1 MSTLQQPLMSTS
13 DRKGVGNGE
22 AGTMVSG
29 VSQRSTKNGKK
40 GDVDDGQ
47 RTVLIFNEHE
57 NEEELHLRKQSF
69 PANVIV
75 SSRYNLLNFL
85 PKSLLEQFRRLAN
98 VYFLVI
104 GIIAV
109 IGEYTGVYES
119 AIEPA
124 GILAP
129 MMIVVF
135 ISVIK
140 DGIEDIKR
148 HQADNEINSR
158 TAKRLN
164 VDGTIQAV
172 LWKDILV
179 GDCLVVFADEEL
191 PADCVVIRC
200 GGIQGQCG
208 YVETAAID
216 GETNLKLKLP
226 STTMSAH
233 GEFGTVEL
241 TPDKTRVTGSLD
253 MLK

>member
-1 MSTLQQPLMSTS
+1 MSAS
-13 DRKGVGNGE
+13 DRKGTGGGSGSE
-22 AGTMVSG
+22 RKVSG
-29 VSQRSTKNGKK
+29 VPGGTGTSQRSTKNGKK
-40 GDVDDGQ
+40 NDEDNGQ
-47 RTVLIFNEHE
+47 RVIVVFNEHE
-57 NEEELHLRKQSF
+57 NEEEHKHRQQSF
-69 PANVIV
+69 PPNIIV
-75 SSRYNLLNFL
+75 SSRYNVINFL
-85 PKSLLEQFRRLAN
+85 PKSLMEQFRRLAN

-109 IGEYTGVYES
+109 IGVYTGVYES

-129 MMIVVF
+129 MMIVVL

-140 DGIEDIKR
+140 DGVEDVKR
-148 HQADNEINSR
+148 HQADNEINNR
-158 TAKRLN
+158 FAKRLN
-164 VDGTIQAV
+164 VDGSIQSVA
-172 LWKDILV
+172 WKEILV
-179 GDCLVVFADEEL
+179 GDCLVIFADEEI

-226 STTMSAH
+226 STTMSSH
-233 GEFGTVEL
+233 GEFGSVEL
-241 TPDKTRVTGSLD
+241 SQDKTRVTGALD

>member
-1 MSTLQQPLMSTS
+1 MSTGDYT
-13 DRKGVGNGE
+13 
-22 AGTMVSG
+22 GTEIGKEGM
-29 VSQRSTKNGKK
+29 SQRSTKNGKK
-40 GDVDDGQ
+40 TDEDGGQ
-47 RTVLIFNEHE
+47 RVIVVFNEHE
-57 NEEELHLRKQSF
+57 SEEEHQHRKQSF
-69 PANVIV
+69 PPNIIV
-75 SSRYNLLNFL
+75 SSRYNIINFF

-109 IGEYTGVYES
+109 IGVYTGVYES

-140 DGIEDIKR
+140 DGVEDIKR
-148 HQADNEINSR
+148 HQADNEINNR
-158 TAKRLN
+158 LAKRLN
-164 VDGTIQAV
+164 VDGSIQTVA
-172 LWKDILV
+172 WRDILV

-233 GEFGTVEL
+233 NEYGNVEL
-241 TPDKTRVTGSLD
+241 SADKTRVTGSLD